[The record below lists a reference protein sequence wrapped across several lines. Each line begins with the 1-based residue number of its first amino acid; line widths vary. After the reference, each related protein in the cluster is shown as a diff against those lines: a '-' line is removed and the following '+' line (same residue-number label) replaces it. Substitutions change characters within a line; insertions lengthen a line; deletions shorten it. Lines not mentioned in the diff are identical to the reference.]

1 MAKIEYFIGH
11 GDIKIAQLDANYNPL
26 ASRAEFTR

>member
-1 MAKIEYFIGH
+1 MQTVLKYAGFE
-11 GDIKIAQLDANYNPL
+11 DANYNPL